1 MLGTIDKADLQATQ
15 TDTSKLV
22 SFIFHFFLKQ
32 VASPFLPYKYCM
44 SPWAKGLNG
53 GLKTKQGSKLIHYK
67 MQRTDQKLTARVGIE
82 PGPI

>member
-15 TDTSKLV
+15 RTDTSKLV
-22 SFIFHFFLKQ
+22 SFIFLFFLKQ

-53 GLKTKQGSKLIHYK
+53 GLKDETREQ
-67 MQRTDQKLTARVGIE
+67 TDTLQDATY
-82 PGPI
+82 

>member
-15 TDTSKLV
+15 TDTRTSKLV
-22 SFIFHFFLKQ
+22 SFIFFFFLKQ

-53 GLKTKQGSKLIHYK
+53 GLKDETREQ
-67 MQRTDQKLTARVGIE
+67 TDTLQDAMY
-82 PGPI
+82 

>member
-22 SFIFHFFLKQ
+22 SFIFLFFSKTGGK
-32 VASPFLPYKYCM
+32 PFLPYAYCM

-53 GLKTKQGSKLIHYK
+53 GLKDETREQ
-67 MQRTDQKLTARVGIE
+67 TDTLQNATY
-82 PGPI
+82 

>member
-44 SPWAKGLNG
+44 SPWAKGLSG
-53 GLKTKQGSKLIHYK
+53 GLKDETREQ
-67 MQRTDQKLTARVGIE
+67 TDALQDATY
-82 PGPI
+82 